1 MWRNQNQKTHYFGE
15 MALKCATLFSS
26 AELFGV
32 GAEAAGLEHSFGIEL
47 DPRIAA
53 VAWRNGFNVLVGDM
67 RDFAFPWLV
76 SVFGSLF
83 LLHASPPCTR
93 ASRSNSTSREA
104 RLDLELAQATVRAIT
119 RLRPR
124 FFTLENVVEYRH
136 FAAFALI
143 VDSLRQLGYRVK
155 FWNINFADYG
165 VPQTRRRLILVAHR
179 DGGRVV
185 KPPPTHAKQRTLFC
199 QRWIGWHE
207 ALRKANVLDS
217 LPNTGFTATQ
227 VRRLQRYGF
236 DPFKEVGFLADVRNT
251 KRKNTVRRAHEP
263 SFTIV
268 ATMSKGHA
276 RGRLPD
282 GRYFKMNQSA
292 YAAIQTV
299 PSSYQFGPSK
309 MLNQRIIGNGVPPK
323 FAEILCKQLME
334 IALWKKSVT
343 YLTTNS

>member
-1 MWRNQNQKTHYFGE
+1 MKF
-15 MALKCATLFSS
+15 ATLFSS
-26 AELFGV
+26 AEFFGV
-32 GAEAAGLEHSFGIEL
+32 GAEAAGLEHCFGIEVDL
-47 DPRIAA
+47 RIAA

-67 RDFAFPWLV
+67 RDFAFAWLA

-93 ASRSNSTSREA
+93 ASRSNSTSQEA

-143 VDSLRQLGYRVK
+143 VNSLESLNYHVI

-165 VPQTRRRLILVAHR
+165 VPQTRQRLILVAHR
-179 DGGRVV
+179 DGGRVT
-185 KPPPTHAKQRTLFC
+185 KPSPTHAKQPNLFC
-199 QRWIGWHE
+199 RCWVGWHE
-207 ALRKANVLDS
+207 ALKNTNALDS
-217 LPNTGFTATQ
+217 LPNADFSPSQ

-236 DPFKEVGFLADVRNT
+236 DPHQEVGFLADVRNT
-251 KRKNTVRRAHEP
+251 TRKNTVRRVHEP

-276 RGRLPD
+276 KGRLPD
-282 GRYFKMNQSA
+282 GRYFKMNQAA
-292 YAAIQTV
+292 YAALQTV
-299 PSSYQFGPSK
+299 PSWYQFGESK
-309 MLNQRIIGNGVPPK
+309 MINQRIIGNGVPPK
-323 FAEILCKQLME
+323 FAKILARHLME
-334 IALWKKSVT
+334 IAL
-343 YLTTNS
+343 